1 MRAIIFANGV
11 LSHPHQIQSL
21 VEADDYIIAADGGT
35 HHALQIGI
43 VPNVIIGDLDSLAP
57 ADKAQIENAGGE
69 IIPFSPRKDETDLEL
84 ALRHAVEKGAT
95 DIVLIAALGGRVDQ
109 TVANLFLLSLPELA
123 GRNVSIVEGNQT
135 IFLIRDTSSI
145 TGSPGDTVSIL
156 PIGGDAV
163 GVSNQGFEWPLRD
176 ETLPSGSSRG
186 VSNVLRR
193 HQAQISVREGML
205 LCVVSKGTEFL

>member
-193 HQAQISVREGML
+193 HQA
-205 LCVVSKGTEFL
+205 